1 MTRYLKRF
9 AAFLSVAAVAAAFFS
24 PEAALV
30 FKPYLSL
37 QPSFT
42 WTFLAVLLV
51 TPFAGRIFCECL
63 CPLGAVQ
70 SFINWLFRP
79 KRHVRRVCTR
89 LPVTLAQKVVRGAVL
104 AVFLALCA
112 SGLGAPAQ
120 MLTPYSIVGK
130 ALSLFVP
137 GVVVFAAVVLLA
149 VFGKGRFW
157 CNWVCPAGTL
167 FTLLSRWTLAKHKV
181 GRGCAACGKCFA
193 DRSSTKE
200 ACPASGVT
208 RREAVRGVALLAAVK
223 AAEKTTDGG
232 YAPVSLPLDP
242 VRPRPVMPP
251 GAVPRSEFNLKCVGC
266 GLCAKACPAKVIRQS
281 TSLKTF
287 GQPELYFANGYCH
300 IACNYKCVSVCP
312 TGALKVRTEDRRH
325 LHMGHAIWRKDLCIR
340 TKDGVDCTAC
350 VRNCPVKA
358 LQVVNGTLQVD
369 KAACIGCGAC
379 EHVCPARPE
388 SAVIVKGFDN
398 QREVLPMGE
407 GDLMLAMKD
416 LLGKGERCVLAK
428 GGVIFAKSE
437 ERGIKPLADFLKSGR
452 LKGALVVDK
461 VIGKAAAAL
470 CVAGG
475 ARKVH
480 ALVMTDAAKLLLLAH
495 DVEASA
501 DEMAERILNRTRTG
515 LCPMETRVKDLS
527 DIDAM
532 VQALVSD

>member
-1 MTRYLKRF
+1 MMKIVKRLI
-9 AAFLSVAAVAAAFFS
+9 AFLVLAATASAFLFPQAAVYAKH
-24 PEAALV
+24 L
-30 FKPYLSL
+30 LSV

-42 WTFLAVLLV
+42 WGFLAVLLL
-51 TPFAGRIFCECL
+51 TPLCGRFFCECL
-63 CPLGAVQ
+63 CPLGIVQ
-70 SFINWLFRP
+70 SFLNWLFHP
-79 KRHVRRVCTR
+79 KSHVRRVCTR
-89 LPVTLAQKVVRGAVL
+89 LPVTLAQKFVRGVVL

-112 SGLGAPAQ
+112 SGLGALAQ

-149 VFGKGRFW
+149 VFGRGRVW
-157 CNWVCPAGTL
+157 CNWVCPAGAL
-167 FTLLSRWTLAKHKV
+167 FTLLSRWTLAKHKI
-181 GRGCAACGKCFA
+181 GSGCAACGKCFA
-193 DRSSTKE
+193 NKSSSQE
-200 ACPASGVT
+200 SHLESGVT

-232 YAPVSLPLDP
+232 YAPVLIPSAPN
-242 VRPRPVMPP
+242 RPRPIMPP

-266 GLCAKACPAKVIRQS
+266 GLCVKACPAKVIRQS

-300 IACNYKCVSVCP
+300 IACNYKCASVCP
-312 TGALKVRTEDRRH
+312 TGALKARTEDRRH
-325 LHMGHAIWRKDLCIR
+325 LHLGHAIWRKDLCIR
-340 TKDGVDCTAC
+340 TKDGIDCTAC

-388 SAVIVKGFDN
+388 SAVIVKGFDR

-437 ERGIKPLADFLKSGR
+437 ERGIKPLVDFLKSGK

-475 ARKVH
+475 ARKIH
-480 ALVMTDAAKLLLLAH
+480 ALVMTDAAKELLLAH
-495 DVEASA
+495 GVEASA